1 MEVPYKLEVIAL
13 TTIIIKL
20 GVSVFPYSGKNQ
32 PPKFGDYEAQRHWME
47 ITVNLPI
54 QDWYRNTTDNDL
66 LYWGLDYPPLTAY
79 HSYLTGLVAKKI
91 NQDYVKL
98 HVSRG
103 FENFD
108 HQYFMRMSVLVSD
121 CIFFVS
127 ALYFYIRSLKMSN
140 KYKWVFFA
148 LSSHPGLTL
157 IDYGHF
163 QYNCVSL
170 GLTLWAIIFV
180 SQGKNVLAAI
190 AFSAALNFKQME
202 LYHAIPIFFYLLA
215 SCQPKGSS
223 LPSQLKNLVQ
233 IGAATVATFAIIWYP
248 FLQIHDG
255 VFQQVIVRIFP
266 FQRGIFEDYV
276 ANFWCTLN
284 VVIKIKRLLNP
295 TSIASYSLIL
305 TALFSFPCGIHLYFK
320 NTFRNLHLCLINVSL
335 AFFLFSYHVHE
346 KSILLVTLPVSIA
359 SPYFPLTA
367 FWFLS
372 ISHFSMLPLYA
383 KDDLVIPAMAV
394 LALYCLLAHSSL
406 KLETPRSI
414 TLKCLVGVSVTGS
427 AVLALL
433 FLTCP
438 NPAAYPFFWT
448 LLISF
453 WSFAHFSV
461 FFAYFL
467 WLQFGVGAKSL
478 KFKLQ

>member
-1 MEVPYKLEVIAL
+1 MA
-13 TTIIIKL
+13 
-20 GVSVFPYSGKNQ
+20 N
-32 PPKFGDYEAQRHWME
+32 
-47 ITVNLPI
+47 
-54 QDWYRNTTDNDL
+54 
-66 LYWGLDYPPLTAY
+66 
-79 HSYLTGLVAKKI
+79 KI
-91 NQDYVKL
+91 NQNYVEL

-103 FENFD
+103 FENPN
-108 HQYFMRMSVLVSD
+108 HQYFMRMTVLVSD
-121 CIFFVS
+121 CIFFIS

-148 LSSHPGLTL
+148 LASHPGLTL

-170 GLTLWAIIFV
+170 GLALWAIIFV
-180 SQGKNVLAAI
+180 SQGKNVLAAF

-202 LYHAIPIFFYLLA
+202 LYHAIPMFFYLLA

-223 LPSQLKNLVQ
+223 LSTQLKNLAY
-233 IGAATVATFAIIWYP
+233 IAAATVATFGLVWYP

-255 VFQQVIVRIFP
+255 LLQQVISRVFP
-266 FQRGIFEDYV
+266 FNRGIFEDYV

-284 VVIKIKRLLNP
+284 VVFKIRQVVNP
-295 TSIASYSLIL
+295 TSIGSYCLLL
-305 TALFSFPCGIHLYFK
+305 TALFSFPSGLHLYFK
-320 NTFRNLHLCLINVSL
+320 NNIRNLHLCLINVSL

-383 KDDLVIPAMAV
+383 KDDLIIPAVAV
-394 LALYCLLAHSSL
+394 LALYCVLANSSL

-414 TLKCLVGVSVTGS
+414 EFKCFGGISAVGCI
-427 AVLALL
+427 VLALL

-438 NPAAYPFFWT
+438 NPAAYPYFWT
-448 LLISF
+448 LLISV

-467 WLQFGVGAKSL
+467 WLQFWVGSKAL
-478 KFKLQ
+478 KLKLQ